1 MKREEFMDLVY
12 DELNDDPD
20 NNRANRIILAADQ
33 YAEESEP
40 SLEQVELYCKRRC
53 LTVITDEMLA
63 KLIEERDSIQAG
75 AIPVAWI
82 NAKIESMKGTD
93 NKLAELTADV
103 MATAMDKW
111 RKELEGKTT

>member
-1 MKREEFMDLVY
+1 MKREEFMNLVY
-12 DELNDDPD
+12 DELNSDPD

-63 KLIEERDSIQAG
+63 KLIEERDSILAG

-103 MATAMDKW
+103 TATALNEW
-111 RKELEGKTT
+111 HKELERKTT